1 VPDEMT
7 PAPLDARLEALAAA
21 RFESVLRRNPVL
33 ATFMGRHAADDRL
46 GDLSPEGVE
55 RDLAE
60 VRTYI
65 ADLEALDPAGLS
77 ASACFERELALWTAR
92 KERFTSEEIRHWE
105 RRATAV
111 DEVGDGL
118 FGLFARDFAPL
129 RARLESISGRLED
142 APRVMA
148 EQQRRL
154 TRRPVAVW
162 HQVELRQAE
171 ELPTFFAEIE
181 ASGRGV
187 WADDDPGLDR
197 LRNAI
202 GRANAALEDYRGW
215 LREGLGSA
223 DDDFALG
230 RERYDELVALR
241 AFDGLTSEE
250 ILEIGEQQL
259 AEQKAARVTVARE
272 IDPHAGEAEVL
283 DRVKNDHPATF
294 EQALEEYRTAMLR
307 ARAHLVERD
316 LVTIPDGEHLRVV
329 PTPEYLRNVM
339 PFAAYFE
346 PPKFDREPTGVYI
359 VTPSVNGDPAAMR
372 EHNRASISNTS
383 IHEAYPGHHL
393 QLSAAITHPSL
404 VRALVDAP
412 EFTEGWGMYSEQMMR
427 EEGFDAEPRFRLML
441 HTDAIWRACR
451 IVLDIRLHRGE
462 ISVPEAIDFLVRHT
476 GFERPNA
483 TAEVERYTSTPT
495 YQLSYLLGKVM
506 LLRLREDERRRLGA
520 DFSLKRFHDAL
531 IYAGSLPVSFHR
543 RLLAGEGPGPATP
556 RPLPG
561 R

>member
-1 VPDEMT
+1 MELAVPDEMT

-65 ADLEALDPAGLS
+65 ADLETLDPAGLS
-77 ASACFERELALWTAR
+77 ASARFERELALWTAR
-92 KERFTSEEIRHWE
+92 KERFTSEE
-105 RRATAV
+105 
-111 DEVGDGL
+111 
-118 FGLFARDFAPL
+118 
-129 RARLESISGRLED
+129 
-142 APRVMA
+142 
-148 EQQRRL
+148 
-154 TRRPVAVW
+154 
-162 HQVELRQAE
+162 
-171 ELPTFFAEIE
+171 LPPFFAEIE

-187 WADDDPGLDR
+187 GADDDPGLDR

-412 EFTEGWGMYSEQMMR
+412 EFTEGWGM
-427 EEGFDAEPRFRLML
+427 
-441 HTDAIWRACR
+441 
-451 IVLDIRLHRGE
+451 
-462 ISVPEAIDFLVRHT
+462 
-476 GFERPNA
+476 
-483 TAEVERYTSTPT
+483 
-495 YQLSYLLGKVM
+495 
-506 LLRLREDERRRLGA
+506 
-520 DFSLKRFHDAL
+520 
-531 IYAGSLPVSFHR
+531 
-543 RLLAGEGPGPATP
+543 
-556 RPLPG
+556 
-561 R
+561 